1 VKRNPW
7 LVGAVVTIAIIVA
20 CVAARGLAQQPQ
32 AYGQQPQAY
41 GQQPQQNYGS
51 QQYYSSQQRPAVQSR
66 IAVMNLGQVIKGYR
80 KYQSFEAE
88 MKQQSTVLQQELEK
102 KKASGVAMQKQLEQ
116 PGLAPDQRE
125 QLERDIKRL
134 QREMQDSVEEAKA
147 RIAKREVDQLV
158 VIYKDIKDAVDAYA
172 RTYGF
177 EMVMQY
183 TDAIGPDAYA
193 PQNFSH
199 KMTNRA
205 CMPIYVDQR
214 LDITA
219 EITQMLNNKVA
230 SAMPVGNQPR

>member
-7 LVGAVVTIAIIVA
+7 LIGAAAAIAFIAA

-32 AYGQQPQAY
+32 TYGQQQQSYGQQPQ
-41 GQQPQQNYGS
+41 NYGS
-51 QQYYSSQQRPAVQSR
+51 QPYYQSQQRPAVQSR

-80 KYQSFEAE
+80 KYQSFETE
-88 MKQQSTVLQQELEK
+88 MKQTSTELQKQLES
-102 KKASGVAMQKQLEQ
+102 KKATGVGWQKQLEQ
-116 PGLAPDQRE
+116 PGLPPDQRD

-134 QREMQDSVEEAKA
+134 QREMQDSIEEAKA
-147 RIAKREVDQLV
+147 RIQKREVDQMV

-205 CMPIYVDQR
+205 CMPIFVDQR
-214 LDITA
+214 LDITT
-219 EITQMLNNKVA
+219 EITQMLNSKVA
-230 SAMPVGNQPR
+230 SAMPVGNQQR

>member
-7 LVGAVVTIAIIVA
+7 LIGAKATIAIIAA

-32 AYGQQPQAY
+32 TYGQQPQ
-41 GQQPQQNYGS
+41 NYGS
-51 QQYYSSQQRPAVQSR
+51 QPYYASQQQRPAVQSR

-88 MKQQSTVLQQELEK
+88 MKQQSTVLQKELEN
-102 KKASGVAMQKQLEQ
+102 KKATGVAMQKELEQ
-116 PGLAPDQRE
+116 PGLAPDRRE
-125 QLERDIKRL
+125 QLEREVKRL
-134 QREMQDSVEEAKA
+134 QREMQDSIEEAKA

-205 CMPIYVDQR
+205 CIPIYVDQR

-230 SAMPVGNQPR
+230 SAMPVGNQQR

>member
-7 LVGAVVTIAIIVA
+7 INGAAATIAIVAA

-32 AYGQQPQAY
+32 TYAQPPQTYGQQP
-41 GQQPQQNYGS
+41 QNYGS
-51 QQYYSSQQRPAVQSR
+51 QQPYYQSQQRPAVQSR

-88 MKQQSTVLQQELEK
+88 MKQQSTVLQKELEN
-102 KKASGVAMQKQLEQ
+102 KKATGVAMQKELEQ
-116 PGLAPDQRE
+116 PGLAPDRRE
-125 QLERDIKRL
+125 QLEREIKRL
-134 QREMQDSVEEAKA
+134 QREMQDSIEEAKM
-147 RIAKREVDQLV
+147 RIQKREVDQMV

-183 TDAIGPDAYA
+183 TDALGPDAYA

-219 EITQMLNNKVA
+219 EITQMLNNRVA
-230 SAMPVGNQPR
+230 SATPVGNQR

>member
-7 LVGAVVTIAIIVA
+7 LIGAAATIAIIAA

-32 AYGQQPQAY
+32 TYGQPQQAFGQQP
-41 GQQPQQNYGS
+41 QNYGS
-51 QQYYSSQQRPAVQSR
+51 QPYYQSQQRPAVQSR

-80 KYQSFEAE
+80 KYQNFEAE
-88 MKQQSTVLQQELEK
+88 MKQQSTMLQQDLEK
-102 KKASGVAMQKQLEQ
+102 KKASGVAMQKELET
-116 PGLAPDQRE
+116 PGLAPDRRE
-125 QLERDIKRL
+125 QLEREIKRL

-219 EITQMLNNKVA
+219 EITQMLNNRVA
-230 SAMPVGNQPR
+230 SAAPVGNQPR

>member
-1 VKRNPW
+1 MKRNPW
-7 LVGAVVTIAIIVA
+7 LIGAAATIAMIAA

-32 AYGQQPQAY
+32 TYGQPQQTYGQQPQNS
-41 GQQPQQNYGS
+41 QP
-51 QQYYSSQQRPAVQSR
+51 YYQSQQRSAVQSR

-80 KYQSFEAE
+80 KYQTFEAE
-88 MKQQSTVLQQELEK
+88 MKQQSTMLQQELEK
-102 KKASGVAMQKQLEQ
+102 KKATGVAMQKELEQ
-116 PGLAPDQRE
+116 PGLAPDRRE
-125 QLERDIKRL
+125 QDEREIKRL
-134 QREMQDSVEEAKA
+134 QREMQDSIEEAKA

-193 PQNFSH
+193 PQNFQH

-230 SAMPVGNQPR
+230 SAMPVGNQQR